1 MKSGLAAPEQIGTIK
16 EQHVQVK
23 VEIERRS
30 EPLNQGD
37 RTGLG
42 AGGGRE
48 AGMPAILQRSGR
60 EKRAIRSPA
69 GPRSTIGDH
78 TE

>member
-1 MKSGLAAPEQIGTIK
+1 MKSGLAAPEHIGTIK
-16 EQHVQVK
+16 EQHVQVE
-23 VEIERRS
+23 VEIVRRS
-30 EPLNQGD
+30 VPLNQGY

-42 AGGGRE
+42 AGGDRE
-48 AGMPAILQRSGR
+48 AGMPALLQRSGR
-60 EKRAIRSPA
+60 EKRVIRSPA